1 MDAKATAELY
11 YNVLKTPI
19 MKAHARQITY
29 PISFVTNS
37 ATNNK
42 ERSIKAVII
51 EHLLILSILYPI
63 IILDDIVDFC
73 EILNINKPI
82 PFIAIK

>member
-19 MKAHARQITY
+19 MKAHARQIMY

-51 EHLLILSILYPI
+51 ELFINFINI
-63 IILDDIVDFC
+63 I
-73 EILNINKPI
+73 PYYYS
-82 PFIAIK
+82 

>member
-51 EHLLILSILYPI
+51 ELFINFINI
-63 IILDDIVDFC
+63 I
-73 EILNINKPI
+73 PYYYS
-82 PFIAIK
+82 

>member
-42 ERSIKAVII
+42 ERSIRAVII
-51 EHLLILSILYPI
+51 ELFINFINI
-63 IILDDIVDFC
+63 I
-73 EILNINKPI
+73 PYYYS
-82 PFIAIK
+82 

>member
-42 ERSIKAVII
+42 ESNINAVII
-51 EHLLILSILYPI
+51 ELFFNFINI
-63 IILDDIVDFC
+63 IP
-73 EILNINKPI
+73 NNNSR
-82 PFIAIK
+82 

>member
-51 EHLLILSILYPI
+51 ELFINFINI
-63 IILDDIVDFC
+63 IPYYYSL
-73 EILNINKPI
+73 
-82 PFIAIK
+82 